1 MFLLNVL
8 VRLDICDPNRNIKKH
23 IHGGQMILP
32 RFKVL
37 AHPLTVSAP
46 KGPGALS
53 SEQPFQALSSKPPL
67 QALFYLSP
75 KSAAGHDTVH
85 REGEERE
92 GETHHDR
99 GCSKARILCAYVCM
113 FVAWAL
119 HARTIACVY
128 VCMCVCLHVSL
139 YACMCGMCVCV
150 HVCLHVCLYATGAMR
165 NATSFPTTHC
175 PMTIQR

>member
-1 MFLLNVL
+1 MFVCLLVREGSGKLFLLNVL

-46 KGPGALS
+46 KGPLALS
-53 SEQPFQALSSKPPL
+53 REQPLQALSSKPPL

-75 KSAAGHDTVH
+75 KGPAGHDTVH

-99 GCSKARILCAYVCM
+99 GCSKARTLC
-113 FVAWAL
+113 L
-119 HARTIACVY
+119 H
-128 VCMCVCLHVSL
+128 MCVCLLPGRCMFERLHVCMF
-139 YACMCGMCVCV
+139 ACVFVCMCLCMRVCAVCVFVSMCVCRC
-150 HVCLHVCLYATGAMR
+150 VCMLRM
-165 NATSFPTTHC
+165 
-175 PMTIQR
+175 Q